1 MSAPNSTLPR
11 IIDRSEL
18 DMMIPYTL
26 EHIRRLEKDG
36 KFPKRIQLG
45 AHRVGWLLSEVEAW
59 INERAAKRTQPSD

>member
-18 DMMIPYTL
+18 DTMIPYTL

-36 KFPKRIQLG
+36 EFPKRIQLG
-45 AHRVGWLLSEVEAW
+45 PHRVGWLLSEVEAW

>member
-18 DMMIPYTL
+18 DMMIPYHL

-45 AHRVGWLLSEVEAW
+45 PHRVGWLLSEVEAW